1 MMEKFVTKVRSNAKS
16 NVNRT
21 RKTLTEIEHL
31 QSSRL
36 VITLLLVLP
45 NFKLFQLEKK
55 DQKSRFICDTPYHL
69 LSLIKDVIRNDDLKG
84 TENDWR
90 DWIF

>member
-1 MMEKFVTKVRSNAKS
+1 MNATKVLQMPSLTS
-16 NVNRT
+16 T
-21 RKTLTEIEHL
+21 ISRKTLTEIEHL

>member
-1 MMEKFVTKVRSNAKS
+1 MMEKFVTKVRPNAKS

-55 DQKSRFICDTPYHL
+55 EPKGSKINPFWAKYISQNDFNKTNLVQKSVQYHQ
-69 LSLIKDVIRNDDLKG
+69 
-84 TENDWR
+84 
-90 DWIF
+90 